1 MRRNRGTSFTEIMV
15 ALAILALTIVP
26 IYEFFTKMSQTPAI
40 SEDTVYAE
48 ILATRIL
55 ERYGAVPYEDL
66 EAMSSNGGVID
77 ELFEDDRKDDW
88 YMAIP
93 QYKKD
98 LGVAKGKF
106 KGKLTVT
113 KIEDGLVCLD
123 VIVTWKP
130 SERGASISGTFSYA
144 LMKFVARSDLG
155 VAYQKEE
162 PEL

>member
-1 MRRNRGTSFTEIMV
+1 MKSRAGTTFTEIMV

-26 IYEFFTKMSQTPAI
+26 IYEFFTKMSEAPAI

-66 EAMSSNGGVID
+66 EAMSSNSGVID

-88 YMAIP
+88 YLAIP
-93 QYKKD
+93 QYKQNF
-98 LGVAKGKF
+98 GVAKGKF
-106 KGKLTVT
+106 RGKLKVT
-113 KIEDGLVCLD
+113 KIEEGLLCLD

-130 SERGASISGTFSYA
+130 SERGAGISGTFSYA

-155 VAYQKEE
+155 IVYQEEE

>member
-1 MRRNRGTSFTEIMV
+1 MMRRQGTTFTEIMV

-26 IYEFFTKMSQTPAI
+26 IYEFFTKMSEAPAI

-55 ERYGAVPYEDL
+55 ERYGAVPYEEL
-66 EAMSSNGGVID
+66 EAMSANGGVID

-88 YMAIP
+88 YLAIP
-93 QYKKD
+93 QYKQNF
-98 LGVAKGKF
+98 GIAKGKF
-106 KGKLTVT
+106 KGQIRVT
-113 KIEDGLVCLD
+113 KIEEGLLCLD

-130 SERGASISGTFSYA
+130 SERGAGIKGTFSYA

-155 VAYQKEE
+155 IVYQQKE